1 MTHFL
6 VSAAH
11 KSSGKTTI
19 SLGLC
24 AAFAARG
31 RIVQPFK
38 KGPDYIDPMW
48 LGRAAGRACHNL
60 DFYTQSHAEIS
71 EVYAQASAD
80 ADVTIVEGN
89 KGLYDGMDP
98 AGSDSTGALADHLG
112 LPVVLVI
119 DTQGITRGV
128 APLILGYQAFDPS
141 LKIAGVILNKVAGDR
156 HEGKLHA
163 AVGHYTDIPVL
174 GAVHRS
180 RHLQIEE
187 RHIGLTPTNEDE
199 EADRRIRQISDHIS
213 EHVDLG
219 LLLSITRDL
228 KSEYPK
234 IAPVPTTTTGSLK
247 TSGKV
252 RLGVARDAAFGFYYE
267 ADLQALENAGAELVF
282 FDALNDAHLPDV
294 DGLVFSGGF
303 PETRMQALE
312 ANTTLRAEIATAIE
326 NGMPA
331 YAECG
336 GLMYLAMRIT
346 WRGETSQMVGVIGAD
361 VVMEDRPV
369 GRGYVR
375 LTETENGLWPRN
387 PSAPEI
393 EIPAHEFHYSRLVN
407 LDPGIR
413 YAYKVKRGTGVDGA
427 NDGIVYRNL
436 LASYAH
442 FRDVRDNHWTDRFVN
457 FVHQVKQ
464 SNTVTSEKRVN
475 A

>member
-24 AAFAARG
+24 AALAARG

-60 DFYTQSHAEIS
+60 DFYTQSRDEIS
-71 EVYAQASAD
+71 SVYETVSAD
-80 ADVTIVEGN
+80 ADVTVIEGN

-98 AGSDSTGALADHLG
+98 AGSDSTAALANHLG

-128 APLILGYQAFDPS
+128 APLILGYQAFDPD

-180 RHLQIEE
+180 RDLQIEE
-187 RHIGLTPTNEDE
+187 RHIGLTPTNEDAE
-199 EADRRIRQISDHIS
+199 SDRRIQRIADHVS

-228 KSEYPK
+228 KTDAAQAVKPEMPAAISTNGNP
-234 IAPVPTTTTGSLK
+234 
-247 TSGKV
+247 V

-267 ADLQALENAGAELVF
+267 ADLQALTKAGAELVF
-282 FDALNDAHLPDV
+282 FNALTDSQLPEV
-294 DGLVFSGGF
+294 DGLIFSGGF
-303 PETRMQALE
+303 PETQMQALE
-312 ANTTLRAEIATAIE
+312 ANVTMRQQIAAAIE
-326 NGMPA
+326 GGLPT

-336 GLMYLAMRIT
+336 GLMYLARQIT
-346 WRGETSQMVGVIGAD
+346 WRGETAQMVGVIGGD
-361 VVMEDRPV
+361 VVMEERPV

-375 LTETENGLWPRN
+375 LVETAEAPWPLN
-387 PSAPEI
+387 ASGSGQ
-393 EIPAHEFHYSRLVN
+393 EIPAHEFHYSRLEN
-407 LDPGIR
+407 LDPDTR
-413 YAYKVKRGTGVDGA
+413 FAYEVRRGTGVDGT

-442 FRDVRDNHWTDRFVN
+442 FRDVQDNQWTSRFVD
-457 FVHQVKQ
+457 FVRHIKGLNEQ
-464 SNTVTSEKRVN
+464 SSKKRAN
-475 A
+475 G

>member
-31 RIVQPFK
+31 RVVQPFK

-48 LGRAAGRACHNL
+48 LGRAAGRPCHNL
-60 DFYTQSHAEIS
+60 DFYTQSRDEITD
-71 EVYAQASAD
+71 VYRRISAD
-80 ADVTIVEGN
+80 ADVTVVEGN
-89 KGLYDGMDP
+89 KGLHDGMDP
-98 AGSDSTGALADHLG
+98 AGSDSTGALANHLG

-128 APLILGYQAFDPS
+128 APLILGYQAFDPD

-180 RHLQIEE
+180 RDLEIEE
-187 RHIGLTPTNEDE
+187 RHIGLTPTNEDV
-199 EADRRIRQISDHIS
+199 EANRRIKCIADHIS

-219 LLLSITRDL
+219 LLLAITRDL
-228 KSEYPK
+228 KSDPAPAATVRTT
-234 IAPVPTTTTGSLK
+234 APVSIQSK
-247 TSGKV
+247 RV

-267 ADLQALENAGAELVF
+267 ADLQALTEAGADLIF
-282 FDALNDAHLPDV
+282 FDTLKDNDLPDV
-294 DGLVFSGGF
+294 DGLIFSGGF
-303 PETRMQALE
+303 PETQMEKLE
-312 ANTTLRAEIATAIE
+312 ANSTMRAQIAAAIE

-336 GLMYLAMRIT
+336 GLMYLARQIT
-346 WRGETSQMVGVIGAD
+346 WRGKTSDMVGVIGAD
-361 VVMEDRPV
+361 VVMEERPV

-375 LTETENGLWPRN
+375 LSETDGGLWPITG
-387 PSAPEI
+387 SASDA
-393 EIPAHEFHYSRLVN
+393 EIPAHEFHYSRLEN
-407 LDPGIR
+407 LDPGTR
-413 YAYKVKRGTGVDGA
+413 FAYEVKRGTGVDGV

-442 FRDVRDNHWTDRFVN
+442 FRDVEDNQWTSRFVD
-457 FVHQVKQ
+457 FVRQVKQ
-464 SNTVTSEKRVN
+464 STTISSEKRAN

>member
-24 AAFAARG
+24 AAFTARG
-31 RIVQPFK
+31 RVVQPFK

-48 LGRAAGRACHNL
+48 LGRAAARPCHNL
-60 DFYTQSHAEIS
+60 DFYTQSRDEIS
-71 EVYAQASAD
+71 DIYGRVSAD

-98 AGSDSTGALADHLG
+98 AGSDSTGALANHLG

-128 APLILGYQAFDPS
+128 APLILGYQAFDPD

-180 RHLQIEE
+180 RDLEIEE
-187 RHIGLTPTNEDE
+187 RHIGLTPTNEDA
-199 EADRRIRQISDHIS
+199 EADQRIKRIADHVS

-228 KSEYPK
+228 KSDP
-234 IAPVPTTTTGSLK
+234 APVATIRTPTPVSTQSK
-247 TSGKV
+247 PV

-267 ADLQALENAGAELVF
+267 ADLQALTTAGADLVY
-282 FDALNDAHLPDV
+282 FDTLNDDNLPDV
-294 DGLVFSGGF
+294 DGLIFSGGF
-303 PETRMQALE
+303 PETQMEKLE
-312 ANTTLRAEIATAIE
+312 ANAAMRGQIAAAIE
-326 NGMPA
+326 GGMPA

-336 GLMYLAMRIT
+336 GLMYLARQIS
-346 WRGETSQMVGVIGAD
+346 WRGKTCEMVGVIGAD
-361 VVMEDRPV
+361 VVMEERPV

-375 LTETENGLWPRN
+375 LIESGDGLWPISGSV
-387 PSAPEI
+387 PDT
-393 EIPAHEFHYSRLVN
+393 EIPAHEFHYSRLEN
-407 LDPGIR
+407 LDPGTR
-413 YAYKVKRGTGVDGA
+413 FAYEVKRGTGVDGV

-442 FRDVRDNHWTDRFVN
+442 FRDVEDNQWTTRFVD
-457 FVHQVKQ
+457 FVRQVKQ
-464 SNTVTSEKRVN
+464 SSKTSSEKRAN

>member
-24 AAFAARG
+24 AALAARG
-31 RIVQPFK
+31 RTVQPFK

-60 DFYTQSHAEIS
+60 DFYTQSHEEITS
-71 EVYAQASAD
+71 VYNRVSAQ
-80 ADVTIVEGN
+80 ADVTVIEGN

-98 AGSDSTGALADHLG
+98 AGSDSTGALAVHLG

-128 APLILGYQAFDPS
+128 APLILGYQAFDPD
-141 LKIAGVILNKVAGDR
+141 LRIAGVILNKVAGDR

-180 RHLQIEE
+180 RALQIEE

-199 EADRRIRQISDHIS
+199 EADRRIKQISDHIS

-228 KSEYPK
+228 KGEPETVAAKPDTSQA
-234 IAPVPTTTTGSLK
+234 IANPVR
-247 TSGKV
+247 V
-252 RLGVARDAAFGFYYE
+252 RLGVARDAAFGFYYD
-267 ADLQALENAGAELVF
+267 ADLQALQDAGADLVF

-294 DGLVFSGGF
+294 DGLMFSGGF
-303 PETRMQALE
+303 PETQMTELE
-312 ANTTLRAEIATAIE
+312 ANSSLRAEIRQAIE

-336 GLMYLAMRIT
+336 GLMYLARRIT
-346 WRGETSQMVGVIGAD
+346 WRNQTAEMAGVIGAD
-361 VVMEDRPV
+361 VVMEERPV

-375 LTETENGLWPRN
+375 LTETSDSLWALNDP
-387 PSAPEI
+387 AKGI
-393 EIPAHEFHYSRLVN
+393 EIPAHEFHYSRLEN
-407 LDPGIR
+407 LDPGTR
-413 YAYKVKRGTGVDGA
+413 FAYQVKRGTGVDGQ

-442 FRDVRDNHWTDRFVN
+442 LRDVKDNRWARRFIGFIRDVKTSG
-457 FVHQVKQ
+457 QAPVKQ
-464 SNTVTSEKRVN
+464 RANG
-475 A
+475 

>member
-24 AAFAARG
+24 AAFTARG

-48 LGRAAGRACHNL
+48 LGRAAGRPCHNL
-60 DFYTQSHAEIS
+60 DFYTQSRDEIS
-71 EVYAQASAD
+71 GVYGRVSAD

-98 AGSDSTGALADHLG
+98 AGSDSTGALASHLG

-128 APLILGYQAFDPS
+128 APLILGYQAFDPD

-180 RHLQIEE
+180 RDLQIEE
-187 RHIGLTPTNEDE
+187 RHIGLTPTNEDA
-199 EADRRIRQISDHIS
+199 EADQRIKRIADHIS

-228 KSEYPK
+228 KSDPASVAS
-234 IAPVPTTTTGSLK
+234 IRPTTPVSNK
-247 TSGKV
+247 SKRV

-267 ADLQALENAGAELVF
+267 ADLQALTNAGADLVY
-282 FDALNDAHLPDV
+282 FDTLKDDNLPDV
-294 DGLVFSGGF
+294 DGLIFSGGF
-303 PETRMQALE
+303 PETQMEKLE
-312 ANTTLRAEIATAIE
+312 ANSAMRAQIAMAIE

-336 GLMYLAMRIT
+336 GLMYLARQIS
-346 WRGETSQMVGVIGAD
+346 WRGKTCDMVGVIGAD
-361 VVMEDRPV
+361 VVMEERPV

-375 LTETENGLWPRN
+375 LNETGDGLWAISGSSPD
-387 PSAPEI
+387 A
-393 EIPAHEFHYSRLVN
+393 EIPAHEFHYSRLEN
-407 LDPGIR
+407 IDPDTCF
-413 YAYKVKRGTGVDGA
+413 AYEVKRGMGVDGV

-442 FRDVRDNHWTDRFVN
+442 FRDVEDNQWTRRFVD
-457 FVHQVKQ
+457 FVRQIKQ
-464 SNTVTSEKRVN
+464 SDMKPSEKRAN